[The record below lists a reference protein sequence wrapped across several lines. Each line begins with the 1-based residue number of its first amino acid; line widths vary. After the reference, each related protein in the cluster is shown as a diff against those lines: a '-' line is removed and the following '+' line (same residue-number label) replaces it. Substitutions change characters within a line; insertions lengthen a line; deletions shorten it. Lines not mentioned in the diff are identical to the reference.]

1 MRLAVGLTMAMF
13 VCCGAVAQTVTAPQ
27 APVPQTPIDTAPT
40 ETLHVSSR
48 LVEIAAVV
56 SAKDGVPRAGLTK
69 DDFVLKQDGKEQA
82 IHYFSQ
88 GDALPLTLALLVD
101 TSGSQITF
109 LGDEARASDIFFESM
124 LGRPQDRATLVEV
137 NARVTQLAAMTANP
151 NRLHLALTAMHPPK
165 EDMVQTRLYD
175 AIYSVATE
183 VLGKERGRKAIILL
197 TDGGDQGSRV
207 PQAVAIAEAQQ
218 ANIPIYSISY
228 SAWEG
233 FRLPMNQGL
242 SGVQRYSNAA
252 DPGMEV
258 LKKLSESTG
267 GKVFTV
273 SRGSTL
279 KQIYADIA
287 EELRT
292 QYEIGY
298 TLPADIQPKQFH
310 KLELKAKDKSLRVQA
325 RTGFYAK

>member
-13 VCCGAVAQTVTAPQ
+13 VCCGAAAQTAPVSQ
-27 APVPQTPIDTAPT
+27 APATQAPADTSPT

-69 DDFVLKQDGKEQA
+69 DDFILKQDGKEQA

-207 PQAVAIAEAQQ
+207 PQSIAIAEAQQ

-233 FRLPMNQGL
+233 FAMPMNQGL
-242 SGVQRYSNAA
+242 NGVRRSSGA

-267 GKVFTV
+267 GRVFTV

-298 TLPADIQPKQFH
+298 TLPADVQPKQFH
-310 KLELKAKDKSLRVQA
+310 KLELKTKDKSLRVQA

>member
-1 MRLAVGLTMAMF
+1 MRLAVGLTMAIF
-13 VCCGAVAQTVTAPQ
+13 VCCDAAAQTAP
-27 APVPQTPIDTAPT
+27 APLPPAVQTPAETAPT

-56 SAKDGVPRAGLTK
+56 STKDGVPRAGLTK
-69 DDFVLKQDGKEQA
+69 DDFILKQDGKEQA
-82 IHYFSQ
+82 IRYFSQ

-124 LGRPQDRATLVEV
+124 LGRSQDRATLVEV

-197 TDGGDQGSRV
+197 TDGGDLGSHV
-207 PQAVAIAEAQQ
+207 PQSIAIAEAQQ

-233 FRLPMNQGL
+233 FAIPTNQGL
-242 SGVQRYSNAA
+242 NGVRRFSA

-267 GKVFTV
+267 GRVFSV

-298 TLPADIQPKQFH
+298 TLPADIQPNQFH